1 MKERTKL
8 RVILVICIVVIVLIF
23 AIPGFG
29 LLAALGILIVCGY
42 QKTKHIPIATR
53 RRRRK

>member
-1 MKERTKL
+1 MKEKTKL
-8 RVILVICIVVIVLIF
+8 ILILVTCIVLIILIF

-29 LLAALGILIVCGY
+29 LLAAFGILIVCGY

-53 RRRRK
+53 RRRRR